1 MRSRSFPVWAVLLAS
16 VLVAGLAGFAIY
28 AGLWHNGGSSVR
40 SDPKRAAVYAQEL
53 LAAQC
58 ASYGSPCRLK
68 TLIEVLPGIWR
79 AHMVFG
85 DHSVRCADI
94 KLDAFQPRGSR
105 TWLGVAPC

>member
-1 MRSRSFPVWAVLLAS
+1 M
-16 VLVAGLAGFAIY
+16 LVAALAGFAIY
-28 AGLWHNGGSSVR
+28 AGLWHKGGSSAH
-40 SDPKRAAVYAQEL
+40 SDPKRATVYAEEL

-58 ASYGSPCRLK
+58 AAHGAPCRLK

-85 DHSVRCADI
+85 DHSVQCSDI
-94 KLDAFQPRGSR
+94 NLDAFRPRGSQ